1 MVNLIKRTRRPDSN
15 CEVVMVISNKA
26 GVKGLEVAES
36 LGVQTAVIPH
46 TAVREES
53 ERAVTAE
60 LKRAGVELICLA
72 GYMRLLTAEFVQ
84 TWKQR
89 IINIHPSLLPSFKGL
104 RATVTQ
110 PIAYSFQEPTRFEM
124 PLILE
129 QK

>member
-36 LGVQTAVIPH
+36 LGVQTAVVPH

-104 RATVTQ
+104 RGSSCISAV
-110 PIAYSFQEPTRFEM
+110 SPTLKTF
-124 PLILE
+124 PDGL
-129 QK
+129 